1 MKLFIIPSWYP
12 TKLYPKSGSLFRER
26 AQILHQSE
34 FKIHVINSTIHPL
47 RDIVNQSNI
56 SKNATEFIDEFGFST
71 LQIEAINNAPKYES
85 GAFSQQKKMWNKLF
99 QDALEK
105 YDVPDYVLIYSSI
118 WAGVS
123 LVETLQKMKIPMG
136 VSEHMKEFI
145 LPNGFTKKQLNGIQR
160 CYNHASFI
168 AATSKPLLERMK
180 NRFPESLE
188 KMTLIPNPVDTSLFK
203 PNRQISKKQN
213 NPFHFIACGLFRD
226 EKEFPNLIN
235 AFSQVTQTYDC
246 CLTLVG
252 EGKQENLLRK
262 LVEKLNL
269 EKRVSFSGYLP
280 PIKLVEE
287 MTKSHALVL
296 SSSVETF
303 GMVIVEAMAC
313 GLPVVAT
320 RCGGP
325 EFTIHEKT
333 GILVEPNNVN
343 SLANG
348 MVKMIIQ
355 YSNFDS
361 NEIRNYTVEKFST
374 IAYANSIKNQF
385 LKIKI

>member
-12 TKLYPKSGSLFRER
+12 TKLYPKSGSFFRER

-47 RDIVNQSNI
+47 QDIVKQSKI
-56 SKNATEFIDEFGFST
+56 LKNSTEFIDKFGFST
-71 LQIEAINNAPKYES
+71 LQIEAINTAPKYEN
-85 GAFSQQKKMWNKLF
+85 GAFSQQKKNWNNLF
-99 QDALEK
+99 QNAIEK

-123 LVETLQKMKIPMG
+123 LVETLQEMNIPMG

-145 LPNGFTKKQLNGIQR
+145 LPNGFTKKQLDGIQR

-168 AATSKPLLERMK
+168 AATSKPLLEKMK
-180 NRFPESLE
+180 SQFPDFQT
-188 KMTLIPNPVDTSLFK
+188 KMTLIPNPVDTNLFK
-203 PNRQISKKQN
+203 SNNNKPKKAIT
-213 NPFHFIACGLFRD
+213 PFHFIACGLFRH

-235 AFSQVTQTYDC
+235 AFSQVAKTNDC
-246 CLTLVG
+246 LLTLVG
-252 EGKQENLLRK
+252 EGQQENLLRK

-269 EKRVSFSGYLP
+269 EKRVTFSGYLP

-361 NEIRNYTVEKFST
+361 NEIRNYTIEKFST